1 MKYNKAENFI
11 RVTIL
16 TYNDI
21 MMNMRIFLI
30 IIISIFGSVATDA
43 QTNLLNA
50 KIPEEIGLK
59 SNAQLISD
67 NDKPLEYGY
76 VDDRDVL
83 MGKTVWEIID
93 LSERINFPLYF
104 PIDTANIGS
113 YRRSLYDVLTKAIR
127 NGEITEV
134 YSDSYF
140 NTKKSYKDI
149 QASLTKI
156 DTTDQGREQVNQ
168 DPDAFKERIVTRNV
182 TTGKGK
188 DKVTKSVTE
197 TVPATKT
204 ISPEY
209 ILRQDLTSQDVTQ
222 YKIKGY
228 WYFDQRQS
236 ELKYRL
242 LGICPVTP
250 DVYTMNSDEK
260 DYIELFWVF
269 FPAARDLLH
278 EAKAFNDKNSAMPIS
293 FDQILNARQFNAVIY
308 QEENVYGDRSI
319 VSYMKDNAQNQLLE
333 AERVKEKI
341 RDFEENMWNY

>member
-1 MKYNKAENFI
+1 
-11 RVTIL
+11 
-16 TYNDI
+16 
-21 MMNMRIFLI
+21 MMNTRNFLI
-30 IIISIFGSVATDA
+30 GVISILGSVGSYA

-50 KIPEEIGLK
+50 KIPEEIGMK
-59 SNAQLISD
+59 STAQLISD

-83 MGKTVWEIID
+83 MGKMVWEIID

-113 YRRSLYDVLTKAIR
+113 NRRSLYDVLTKGIR
-127 NGEITEV
+127 SGEITEV

-149 QASLTKI
+149 KESLTRI
-156 DTTDQGREQVNQ
+156 DTTDAGREQINAGEQ
-168 DPDAFKERIVTRNV
+168 
-182 TTGKGK
+182 
-188 DKVTKSVTE
+188 
-197 TVPATKT
+197 

-209 ILRQDLTSQDVTQ
+209 IVKQDLTAQDVSQ

-228 WYFDQRQS
+228 WYFDTRQS

-242 LGICPVTP
+242 IGICPVTP
-250 DVYTMNSDEK
+250 DVYTLNSDEK

-269 FPAARDLLH
+269 FPASRDLLH
-278 EAKAFNDKNSAMPIS
+278 EAKAFNDKNSSMPIS
-293 FDQILNARQFNAVIY
+293 FDHILNSRRFNAIIY
-308 QEENVYGDRSI
+308 QEENVYGDRAI

-333 AERVKEKI
+333 SERVKEKI

>member
-1 MKYNKAENFI
+1 
-11 RVTIL
+11 
-16 TYNDI
+16 
-21 MMNMRIFLI
+21 MMNVRNFSLAVVAVL
-30 IIISIFGSVATDA
+30 GSVASYA

-59 SNAQLISD
+59 SAAQLNAD

-113 YRRSLYDVLTKAIR
+113 DRRSLYDVLTKAIR
-127 NGEITEV
+127 SGEISEV

-149 QASLTKI
+149 QASLTRI
-156 DTTDQGREQVNQ
+156 DTTDAGREQINAGQQV
-168 DPDAFKERIVTRNV
+168 
-182 TTGKGK
+182 
-188 DKVTKSVTE
+188 
-197 TVPATKT
+197 
-204 ISPEY
+204 SPEY
-209 ILRQDLTSQDVTQ
+209 IVKQDISAQDVTQ

-228 WYFDQRQS
+228 WYFDKRQS

-242 LGICPVTP
+242 LGLCPITP

-269 FPAARDLLH
+269 FPASRDVLH
-278 EAKAFNDKNSAMPIS
+278 EAKCFNDKNSAMPIS
-293 FDQILNARQFNAVIY
+293 FDQILNSRRFNAVIY
-308 QEENVYGDRSI
+308 QEENVYGDRAI
-319 VSYMKDNAQNQLLE
+319 TSYMKDNAQNQLLE

-341 RDFEENMWNY
+341 RDFEEDMWNY

>member
-1 MKYNKAENFI
+1 
-11 RVTIL
+11 
-16 TYNDI
+16 
-21 MMNMRIFLI
+21 MMNTRNFLI
-30 IIISIFGSVATDA
+30 VVISILGSVASYA
-43 QTNLLNA
+43 QPNLLNA
-50 KIPEEIGLK
+50 KIPEEIGIK
-59 SNAQLISD
+59 SAAQLISD

-113 YRRSLYDVLTKAIR
+113 DRRSLYDVLTKAIR
-127 NGEITEV
+127 SGEITEV

-149 QASLTKI
+149 AASLTRI
-156 DTTDQGREQVNQ
+156 DTTDAGKEQINAGLPV
-168 DPDAFKERIVTRNV
+168 
-182 TTGKGK
+182 
-188 DKVTKSVTE
+188 SL
-197 TVPATKT
+197 
-204 ISPEY
+204 EY
-209 ILRQDLTSQDVTQ
+209 VVKQDLTAQDVTQ

-228 WYFDQRQS
+228 WYFDKRQS

-269 FPAARDLLH
+269 FPASRDVLH
-278 EAKAFNDKNSAMPIS
+278 EAKAFNDKNSSMPIS
-293 FDQILNARQFNAVIY
+293 FDHILNSRRFNAVIY
-308 QEENVYGDRSI
+308 QEENVYGDRTI

-333 AERVKEKI
+333 SERVKEKI
-341 RDFEENMWNY
+341 RDFEEDMWNY